1 MKVLLVTDQYIDIRP
16 DGCYCNFALLGT
28 LKNIQNIGEL
38 YIVASKLSA
47 KKAAAQPLNQRI
59 DFIDADRVKHFKP
72 LTSSLGEY
80 FTNKGYNKNILKEII
95 PQMDLV
101 IGYAPGHNLYQ
112 AVKIAK
118 SNNIPFMTFLVAC
131 PWDTMSNHQRLLVRL
146 SSPFYYMWTRIV
158 IKNSDYVHYVT
169 KSFLQQRYP
178 TSGKSL
184 GCSDANLGEPNP
196 TTLSMRLEK
205 YASKKPSDNKNIITI
220 GHIDVRYKGQ
230 EYVIKA
236 IAQLIKE
243 GKSQYHYYLIGAGEG
258 TYLKKLAKQLQV
270 ENNVHFLGRKTPEEV
285 MSILADADIYVQ
297 PSITEGL
304 PRAVVEAMSTG
315 LPCIGFNTGG
325 IPELLEPEYI
335 VKLKDVDGIVQR
347 IKILEDVEKY
357 KSAATRNFN
366 AAKEYEHSKLS
377 SRIRQFFGE
386 IKKDIDK

>member
-28 LKNIQNIGEL
+28 LRNISILGEL
-38 YIVASKLSA
+38 YILAAKLSPN
-47 KKAAAQPLNQRI
+47 KKAAQPLNQKI
-59 DFIDADRVKHFKP
+59 EFINADRVRHFKP
-72 LTSSLGEY
+72 LTSSIKEY
-80 FTNKGYNKNILKEII
+80 FLNNSYNKKILNELI

-101 IGYAPGHNLYQ
+101 IGYAPGHNLYE
-112 AVKIAK
+112 ALKIAK
-118 SNNIPFMTFLVAC
+118 SNNVPFMTFLVAC
-131 PWDTMSNHQRLLVRL
+131 PLDTMRRHQRLIVRL
-146 SSPFYYMWTRIV
+146 LSPLYFLQTKKIV
-158 IKNSDYVHYVT
+158 KESDYVHYVT

-243 GKSQYHYYLIGAGEG
+243 GESQYHYYLIGAGEG

-357 KSAATRNFN
+357 KSVATRNFN